1 MNMTYN
7 EIIAKDFDRIALL
20 DENKWDHNRF
30 YHEYLLKFLPV
41 HMEKVLEVGC
51 GTGEF
56 SRLLIKYAGEV
67 IALDISEEMLAKA
80 RSMASQLTNITY
92 VKADFMSY
100 DIEPESYDSIVTIA
114 TAHHLPLEEF
124 FIKAAIVL
132 KPGGS
137 LIVLDLFLSCDIMD
151 YLFDFI
157 SVPLNILT
165 GLIKTGHFK
174 ESQEEKAAW
183 KEHQKNDTYMALKE
197 IKRIADKIITGADIK
212 RLLFWR
218 YSLVWKK

>member
-1 MNMTYN
+1 MTYN
-7 EIIAKDFDRIALL
+7 EIIAKDFDRIALAG
-20 DENKWDHNRF
+20 DKKWDHNRF
-30 YHEYLLKFLPV
+30 YHKYLLKHLPA
-41 HMEKVLEVGC
+41 HMERVLDIGC

-56 SRLLIKYAGEV
+56 SRLLSKYAGEV
-67 IALDISEEMLAKA
+67 IALDISDEMVAKA

-92 VKADFMSY
+92 VKSDFMGY
-100 DIEPESYDSIVTIA
+100 DIEPESYDAIVTIA

-124 FIKAAIVL
+124 FRKAAMAL

-137 LIVLDLFLSCDIMD
+137 LIVLDLFLSSDIWD
-151 YLFDFI
+151 YFFDFF

>member
-1 MNMTYN
+1 MTRN
-7 EIIAKDFDRIALL
+7 EIIAKDFDRIALSG
-20 DENKWDHNRF
+20 DKKWDHNRF
-30 YHEYLLKFLPV
+30 YHEYLLNYLPA
-41 HMEKVLEVGC
+41 HMERVLDIGC

-56 SRLLIKYAGEV
+56 SRLLSKYAGEV